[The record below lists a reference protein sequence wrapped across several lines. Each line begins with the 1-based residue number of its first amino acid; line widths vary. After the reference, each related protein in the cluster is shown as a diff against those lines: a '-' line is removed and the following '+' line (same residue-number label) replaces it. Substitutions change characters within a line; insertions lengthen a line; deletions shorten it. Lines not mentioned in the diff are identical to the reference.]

1 MRTLNFAQ
9 TIKAVRAPH
18 SDKVLTA
25 VSYFDA
31 HYPKIHRPTLRAC
44 LDFVKRNRVGIFVLG
59 GDNLDCG
66 AISHHTKGKPK
77 LRPVG
82 AMKADLDGF
91 RREVLDALDPL
102 LPKDCIKVWLTGNHE
117 AWLDQMMEEQPELDG
132 LINFTEYL
140 QLEKRGWI
148 VKPQG
153 GHFKQGKLKWIH
165 GDVVNGSGINAVRN
179 ALNTY
184 VENIVMGHGHTAASA
199 TKVLPHSKQ
208 HKWQAWMMGTGG
220 ELDAGYL
227 KNKPTGWL
235 NQFGIT
241 EFHGSRGLFNHYP
254 VTVFGGRFALGGKV
268 YGR

>member
-1 MRTLNFAQ
+1 MNFARE
-9 TIKAVRAPH
+9 IRAMR
-18 SDKVLTA
+18 SSRGRVLTA

-31 HYPKIHRPTLRAC
+31 HYPKVHRPTWQAC
-44 LDFVKRNRVGIFVLG
+44 LDFCRSNRVGIFVFG

-77 LRPVG
+77 LRPTG
-82 AMKADLDGF
+82 QMKADLDGF
-91 RREVLDALDPL
+91 RREMLDKLDPL
-102 LPKDCIKVWLTGNHE
+102 LPHGCVKVWLTGNHE
-117 AWLDQMMEEQPELDG
+117 DWLSQMLEEQPELDG
-132 LINFTEYL
+132 LLSFTEYL
-140 QLEKRGWI
+140 ELEKRGWI

-153 GHFKQGKLKWIH
+153 GHFKHGKLKWIH
-165 GDVVNGSGINAVRN
+165 GDVVTGSGINAVRN

-199 TKVLPHSKQ
+199 TKTLPHSNR

-220 ELDAGYL
+220 ELDHGYL

-241 EFHGSRGLFNHYP
+241 EFHGPRGLFNHYP
-254 VTVFGGRFALGGKV
+254 VTVFGRSFAFGGRV
-268 YGR
+268 YGKG